1 MNFVLRM
8 AFRET
13 RASWLRL
20 VFFFICVAIGVA
32 AIVVLRSVVQNVR
45 ETLVR
50 EAREIVGADLVVQST
65 RPWTTENLETL
76 TRELAGASVLSR
88 VDVIETRTMASTRG
102 GEAGAGRIRLVEL
115 RGISEGF
122 PLYGRIDLQSGGALA
137 PSTLANAGVA
147 VPPEFLVEMGLAV

>member
-1 MNFVLRM
+1 MAFVIRM

-20 VFFFICVAIGVA
+20 VFFFTCVAIGVA

-50 EAREIVGADLVVQST
+50 EAREIVGADVVVQST

-76 TRELAGASVLSR
+76 TRELVDAGVLSR

-102 GEAGAGRIRLVEL
+102 NAAGAGRIRLVEL
-115 RGISEGF
+115 RGVTQGF
-122 PLYGRIDLQSGGALA
+122 PLYGRVDLRYAEWRFNQVLEAADRADRAYRLPLA
-137 PSTLANAGVA
+137 
-147 VPPEFLVEMGLAV
+147 